1 MRNGEKATRLS
12 RLRRWLSPG
21 MKLKRW
27 LLIAFVGA
35 FLFLN
40 GFSRLLNLQDFNLHI
55 NETIDNLFA
64 HKLSPWLLAGFFIV
78 VGLALVYY
86 GIRQWM
92 RSIVAAVS
100 PGDGQR
106 LIEVIYE
113 RRQLDRGYRLV
124 VIGGGT
130 GLSTVLRGLK
140 EYTSNLT
147 AIVTVTD
154 DGGSSGRL
162 RNELGV
168 LPPGDIRNCLVALA
182 DSESMM
188 ADLFQYRFNEG
199 DGLTG
204 HSFGNLFIAAMCG
217 IAGDF
222 DRAIKESSRVLAITG
237 RVLPSTLANVALEA
251 TLADG
256 MLVKGE
262 TQISK
267 SKLPIRR
274 LRIVP
279 EHCHALPEA
288 LEAILAAD
296 MIVIG
301 PGSLFTSI
309 MPNLLIPG
317 ISEAI
322 GRSKA
327 MKLFICNIMTQPGE
341 TTGMAASDHV
351 RTVLEATEWRLFDRA
366 LINIGQPNRLLPL
379 YERGGAFQ
387 VMPDLDRVITY
398 GIKPITGNFISES
411 HQVRHD
417 VKKLGQAI
425 MKILLDR
432 ADANPLNA
440 FMPSNQRR
448 APATV
453 KSGSPASGIP
463 NKFA

>member
-1 MRNGEKATRLS
+1 MRSAERPHLS
-12 RLRRWLSPG
+12 RLLRWLSPG

-27 LLIAFVGA
+27 LLLAFVGG
-35 FLFLN
+35 FLFLD
-40 GFSRLLNLQDFNLHI
+40 GFGRLLNLQDFNLHV
-55 NETIDNLFA
+55 NETIDTFFA
-64 HKLSPWLLAGFFIV
+64 HKLSPWLLSGFLIAA
-78 VGLALVYY
+78 GLALVYY

-92 RSIVAAVS
+92 RSIVSAVS
-100 PGDGQR
+100 PQDGQR

-124 VIGGGT
+124 AIGGGT

-222 DRAIKESSRVLAITG
+222 DRAIKESSRVLAVKG

-256 MLVKGE
+256 STVKGE
-262 TQISK
+262 THISR
-267 SKLPIRR
+267 SGLPIKR
-274 LRIVP
+274 LRLVP
-279 EHCHALPEA
+279 AQCHALPEA

-296 MIVIG
+296 MIVLG
-301 PGSLFTSI
+301 PGSLYTSI
-309 MPNLLIPG
+309 MPNLLVPG
-317 ISEAI
+317 IAEAI
-322 GRSKA
+322 ERSKA
-327 MKLFICNIMTQPGE
+327 IKLFVCNIMTQPGE

-351 RTVLEATEWRLFDRA
+351 RAMLEATDRRLFDRA

-387 VMPDLDRVITY
+387 VLPDLNRVVAY
-398 GIKPITGNFISES
+398 GVTPVTGNFISES

-417 VKKLGQAI
+417 VKRLAQAI
-425 MKILLDR
+425 IKILIDR
-432 ADANPLNA
+432 AEPNPLSA
-440 FMPSNQRR
+440 LMSANQRR
-448 APATV
+448 VVPTA
-453 KSGSPASGIP
+453 KSTSS
-463 NKFA
+463 